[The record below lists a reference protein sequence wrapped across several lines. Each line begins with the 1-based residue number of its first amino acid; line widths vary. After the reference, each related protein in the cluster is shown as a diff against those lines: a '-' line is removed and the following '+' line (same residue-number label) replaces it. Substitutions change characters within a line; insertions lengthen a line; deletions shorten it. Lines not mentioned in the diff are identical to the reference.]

1 MELFGNYIDTPYLL
15 LWALVM
21 GAVFY
26 TYKEHGRNQYNEG
39 MSDAICMHHTGTLK
53 YDVILNEDGEEDLE
67 IKINGG

>member
-1 MELFGNYIDTPYLL
+1 
-15 LWALVM
+15 
-21 GAVFY
+21 
-26 TYKEHGRNQYNEG
+26 